1 MWVGPLRPVLD
12 VQRRWQTLH
21 ARTGGKPPTHIPRAA
36 LERNAPSARNARMT
50 TTTRP
55 QRQHMREALERIQRV
70 LTDAAGAD
78 KRLSKRELADT
89 LESLAP
95 TERAAVDAFARVLE
109 TNRKPRGVI
118 TVRDIE
124 AAIVAAKTTLS
135 APAGAAESTQPL
147 DDATLEQARTF
158 GEGLVGLAARF
169 AGEPGAV
176 LPPFDPRDFAG
187 LDGAELLQ
195 VIRERALPHV
205 AYTYGSARDVM
216 FGAID
221 NQGGKIVDVY
231 RGRVVPLTDRN
242 TLNNVHQ
249 MNTEHTH
256 PQSQGIEGTPAR
268 TDLHHLFPTD
278 AEANGKRSSLPF
290 GDVVGAPVWEKDGAK
305 LGNNAEGDLVFEPP
319 LAHKGD
325 AARALFYIAAVYGLP
340 IPPHEEAA
348 LKRWHTLDPVDGRER
363 ARNDAISA
371 RQENRNPFV
380 DVPGLV
386 DRLDDI

>member
-1 MWVGPLRPVLD
+1 V
-12 VQRRWQTLH
+12 
-21 ARTGGKPPTHIPRAA
+21 
-36 LERNAPSARNARMT
+36 T

-55 QRQHMREALERIQRV
+55 IQRQHMREALERIQRV
-70 LTDAAGAD
+70 LTEAAGDD
-78 KRLSKRELADT
+78 KRLSKRELSDKLA
-89 LESLAP
+89 SLAP

-109 TNRKPRGVI
+109 SQRKPRSQI
-118 TVRDIE
+118 TVKDID
-124 AAIVAAKTTLS
+124 AAIATAQTSLAVP
-135 APAGAAESTQPL
+135 APGAAEGTAPV
-147 DDATLEQARTF
+147 DDVMLAQARTI
-158 GEGLVGLAARF
+158 GEGLIGLASRF
-169 AGEPGAV
+169 SGNAGAV
-176 LPPFDPRDFAG
+176 LPPFDPREFEG
-187 LDGAELLQ
+187 LSGTALLQ
-195 VIRERALPHV
+195 AVRERALPHV

-216 FGAID
+216 FNAID
-221 NQGGKIVDVY
+221 NRNGQIVDVY

-249 MNTEHTH
+249 VNTEHTH
-256 PQSQGIEGTPAR
+256 PQSQGIENTPAR

-290 GDVVGAPVWEKDGAK
+290 GDVISGIIWEKDGAK
-305 LGNNAEGDLVFEPP
+305 LGNNAQGDLVFEPP

-348 LKRWHTLDPVDGRER
+348 LKRWHGADPVDGRER

>member
-1 MWVGPLRPVLD
+1 
-12 VQRRWQTLH
+12 
-21 ARTGGKPPTHIPRAA
+21 
-36 LERNAPSARNARMT
+36 
-50 TTTRP
+50 
-55 QRQHMREALERIQRV
+55 MREALERIQRV
-70 LTDAAGAD
+70 LTSAAGVD

-89 LESLAP
+89 LASLAP
-95 TERAAVDAFARVLE
+95 TERAAVDAFAKVL
-109 TNRKPRGVI
+109 NASQKPRSIV
-118 TVRDIE
+118 TVKDID
-124 AAIVAAKTTLS
+124 AAIAAAQTKLAVA
-135 APAGAAESTQPL
+135 AGAAESTQAI
-147 DDATLEQARTF
+147 DDATLAEARVF
-158 GEGLVGLAARF
+158 GEGLIHLATRF
-169 AGEPGAV
+169 AGAAGAV
-176 LPPFDPRDFAG
+176 LPPFDPREFEG
-187 LDGAELLQ
+187 LTGAALLQ
-195 VIRERALPHV
+195 AVRERALPHV

-216 FGAID
+216 FNAID
-221 NQGGKIVDVY
+221 NRNGKIVDVY
-231 RGRVVPLTDRN
+231 RGRVVPLADRN

-249 MNTEHTH
+249 LNTEHTH

-278 AEANGKRSSLPF
+278 AEANGKRSALPF
-290 GDVVGAPVWEKDGAK
+290 GDVVSGVVWEKDGAK
-305 LGNNAEGDLVFEPP
+305 LGNNAEGELVFEPP

-325 AARALFYIAAVYGLP
+325 ASRALFYIAAVYGLP

>member
-1 MWVGPLRPVLD
+1 M
-12 VQRRWQTLH
+12 T
-21 ARTGGKPPTHIPRAA
+21 
-36 LERNAPSARNARMT
+36 T

-55 QRQHMREALERIQRV
+55 IQRQHMREALSRIQSV
-70 LTDAAGAD
+70 LTAAAGND

-89 LESLAP
+89 LSSLAP
-95 TERAAVDAFARVLE
+95 TERAAVDAFARVL
-109 TNRKPRGVI
+109 TASQKPRSIV
-118 TVRDIE
+118 TVKDID
-124 AAIVAAKTTLS
+124 AAIAAAQAKLA
-135 APAGAAESTQPL
+135 APPGAADGTQPL
-147 DDATLEQARTF
+147 DAATIAVARTF
-158 GEGLVGLAARF
+158 GEGLVNLASRF
-169 AGEPGAV
+169 GGAAGAV
-176 LPPFDPRDFAG
+176 LPPFDPRDFEG
-187 LDGAELLQ
+187 LSGTVLLQ
-195 VIRERALPHV
+195 AIRERALPHV

-216 FGAID
+216 FNAVD
-221 NQGGKIVDVY
+221 NQNGQIVDVY
-231 RGRVVPLTDRN
+231 RGRVVPLTDRS

-249 MNTEHTH
+249 LNTEHTH
-256 PQSQGIEGTPAR
+256 PQSLGVEGTPAR

-278 AEANGKRSSLPF
+278 AEANGKRASLPF
-290 GDVVGAPVWEKDGAK
+290 GDVVSGVVWDKDGAK

-348 LKRWHTLDPVDGRER
+348 LRRWNTLDPVDGHER